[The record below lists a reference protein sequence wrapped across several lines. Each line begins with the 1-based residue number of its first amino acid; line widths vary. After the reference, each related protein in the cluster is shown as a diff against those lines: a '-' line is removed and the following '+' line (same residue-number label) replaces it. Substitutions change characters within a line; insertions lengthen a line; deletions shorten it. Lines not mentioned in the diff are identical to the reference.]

1 MNKSS
6 EEKIKNVMSIVFDI
20 PINQIN
26 DGTSAKTTISWDS
39 LRHMNLIIGLE
50 EEFEIEFNDDDI
62 GNLLSFSSIN
72 SYINK
77 LI

>member
-26 DGTSAKTTISWDS
+26 NGTSASD
-39 LRHMNLIIGLE
+39 
-50 EEFEIEFNDDDI
+50 
-62 GNLLSFSSIN
+62 
-72 SYINK
+72 
-77 LI
+77 